1 MFKHSFCMAMV
12 GLLLVP
18 ALAFSESTAGKVRS
32 KLGDVNR
39 QKENQQSWKPLA
51 VGASVYMSDRVRTGT
66 ESEVVVGLPDGS
78 AITIAENAEMVISDL
93 FAKNGA
99 FKTKLD
105 IKKGHVGF
113 DVKKLSEKS
122 SFEFKTGTATAA
134 IRGTKGF
141 IGGEKGFVGSLKE
154 GKLEITSSKSGRT
167 FSIGAG
173 ETALGRDSLVVLKL
187 STSGSPSLAK
197 ALAKVTED
205 TTLTID
211 QIVEAA
217 KVADSTVAA
226 KENVSLEEES
236 VKVTSVS
243 SAVCSGGLQIEGSY
257 RTKVSTASLVVKI
270 GSFVSENLASSTD
283 GKTHTFTASI
293 PVTDENKLWTLT
305 SGEVVLTAGEKV
317 VSEKIEFTADRSCA
331 EVNTLPATIRFSNYD
346 SLRCVANIAVSGLE
360 DDAAIFAVNVDGTPR
375 THESLTRNALKRVK
389 LSEGVHDYVFSAVD
403 MAKNKVE
410 LNKKLG
416 CFPPK
421 KFNVQ
426 ILGKN
431 REVISTPPGTPQG
444 SDKIVRTVQFTVRVP
459 GGDPIVL
466 YKVVVKHNG
475 RIIQQETLSQI
486 QALDYQVPVELVRK
500 GINKIEVEVT
510 HKSGYIVKAQK
521 VYEVF

>member
-154 GKLEITSSKSGRT
+154 GKLEITSSKSGRK

-389 LSEGVHDYVFSAVD
+389 LSEGVHDYVFSAVYR
-403 MAKNKVE
+403 AV
-410 LNKKLG
+410 
-416 CFPPK
+416 
-421 KFNVQ
+421 
-426 ILGKN
+426 
-431 REVISTPPGTPQG
+431 
-444 SDKIVRTVQFTVRVP
+444 
-459 GGDPIVL
+459 
-466 YKVVVKHNG
+466 
-475 RIIQQETLSQI
+475 
-486 QALDYQVPVELVRK
+486 
-500 GINKIEVEVT
+500 
-510 HKSGYIVKAQK
+510 
-521 VYEVF
+521 